1 MAIEI
6 CLCVNWSFKEHNG
19 SEQIKLCL
27 PLCLMSYILFATVLE
42 LRKINSRLTANLK
55 FSRYITNE
63 SEKIRLHSSNMEIES
78 FVQSGRQKPIRMVD
92 NLSKESLLVIAK
104 FCFKI
109 MISLA
114 QMQISTNNINTRRQ

>member
-1 MAIEI
+1 M
-6 CLCVNWSFKEHNG
+6 
-19 SEQIKLCL
+19 
-27 PLCLMSYILFATVLE
+27 
-42 LRKINSRLTANLK
+42 K

-63 SEKIRLHSSNMEIES
+63 SEKIRLHSSNVEIES

-92 NLSKESLLVIAK
+92 NLSKESLLEIAK

-114 QMQISTNNINTRRQ
+114 QMQINTNNIITRRQ